1 MKPPISR
8 SLQQE
13 IAVWRA
19 RTGHLSANW
28 SGTIQGNASVA
39 GLPRLA
45 SAVRR
50 LAAMRDHC
58 LFYGLLAALGLT
70 CLSWSLL
77 AGLLHRLLP
86 RRLGEPLG
94 QRAIMLIFRGL
105 LGAMQVTGVCRA
117 SFGALDALAAAGPLV
132 VAPNHPSLLDAV
144 LIIARLPNVVCAAK
158 AEIWDNPFLGGGA
171 RLAGFIRNDSPAR
184 LIREAV
190 RRVRAGRHFLIFPEG
205 TRTNGGSIGGF
216 KGGFALIAK
225 QAGVP
230 VQTVFIE
237 TNSRFLGKGW
247 PLFRKPPFPLVYRAR
262 VGERITVEGSLRDTV
277 RRLGA
282 YYRQEL
288 GVREP

>member
-1 MKPPISR
+1 M
-8 SLQQE
+8 
-13 IAVWRA
+13 WRA
-19 RTGHLSANW
+19 RTSHLQANW
-28 SGTIQGNASVA
+28 PGTIA
-39 GLPRLA
+39 GGAPAAGWPWLVGA
-45 SAVRR
+45 ARR
-50 LAAMRDHC
+50 LTAIRDFG
-58 LFYGLLAALGLT
+58 LFFGLLAAFGLT
-70 CLSWSLL
+70 CLAWSLL

-105 LGAMQVTGVCRA
+105 VGAMQATGICRA
-117 SFGALDALAAAGPLV
+117 SFGALDALADAGPLV
-132 VAPNHPSLLDAV
+132 IAPNHPSLLDAV

-190 RRVRAGRHFLIFPEG
+190 RQVRGGRHFLIFPEG
-205 TRTNGGSIGGF
+205 TRTNGGAIGGF

-225 QAGVP
+225 QAGVA

-237 TNSRFLGKGW
+237 SNSGFLGKGW
-247 PLFRKPPFPLVYRAR
+247 PLFRKPQFPLVYRAR
-262 VGERITVEGSLRDTV
+262 LGERIAVEGGVRDTV

-288 GVREP
+288 GVREL